1 MGLFPQKIAPAI
13 TLLAMYRHESVFLDA
28 RTSAQRARK
37 YRDGKMWAPALLSIS
52 LKLRC
57 CCEHGST
64 GIAEWFVSNAN
75 RAPHGDRKY
84 HMRQPLPALKLRKHQ
99 E

>member
-37 YRDGKMWAPALLSIS
+37 YRDGKMWATRPLIYFTQTTLL
-52 LKLRC
+52 L
-57 CCEHGST
+57 
-64 GIAEWFVSNAN
+64 
-75 RAPHGDRKY
+75 
-84 HMRQPLPALKLRKHQ
+84 
-99 E
+99 